1 MFLFVITKL
10 ELLAVI
16 NLLVE
21 PFKREKQSTSA
32 LRDEKWT
39 QRNESPPI
47 SFHRPAHPSSQS
59 LSSSS
64 KSFRSSGLMMAGRE
78 GLSTGLRMGWED
90 SRRGARTKRFSFFT
104 SPLNHRLWKHKWST
118 EQRQPQRKANVHT
131 NEAHLLDNIWLDKI
145 LSENWFVVKSRW
157 GCNSGGDIIS
167 TCSFAC
173 LLWAHLHTEHNNI

>member
-1 MFLFVITKL
+1 MSRLNSRKNGSPGGCLSPAPTRSLKVKGLTIRFEHFRKWPKGFKNKTKQDIAPHFVFVIMFLFVITKL

-32 LRDEKWT
+32 LRDERRN

-64 KSFRSSGLMMAGRE
+64 KSFRSSGLMIAGRE

-104 SPLNHRLWKHKWST
+104 SPLNHRL
-118 EQRQPQRKANVHT
+118 
-131 NEAHLLDNIWLDKI
+131 
-145 LSENWFVVKSRW
+145 
-157 GCNSGGDIIS
+157 
-167 TCSFAC
+167 
-173 LLWAHLHTEHNNI
+173 